1 MPRLEYERIN
11 WEDAPSTETPI
22 NAENLNIMDNAIA
35 ALFSYLD
42 ELEETVANLN
52 RSDASDMTATF
63 GEPGEEGV
71 DDAPLQASGSSI
83 GNIITGIHSRIRAIQ
98 SASELKA
105 YYGVASVVPTP
116 DSTFKAVTVSLPVA
130 NYDHIVALIPIGG
143 SVEEEL
149 LEAAEEEE
157 EEETEQAETTTTE
170 VSGVIF
176 EGVNQHSN
184 QIWCRFI
191 GPIAEAYEV
200 CYLFLYY

>member
-11 WEDAPSTETPI
+11 WENAPSTETPL

-35 ALFSYLD
+35 ALFSYLG
-42 ELEETVANLN
+42 ELEEAVANLN

-71 DDAPLQASGSSI
+71 DDAPLQPSGSSI
-83 GNIITGIHSRIRAIQ
+83 GNIITGIHSRIRAFQ

-105 YYGVASVVPTP
+105 YYGVVSVVPTP
-116 DSTFKAVTVSLPVA
+116 DSTFKVVTVSLPVN

-143 SVEEEL
+143 SVEEEIM
-149 LEAAEEEE
+149 EADE
-157 EEETEQAETTTTE
+157 EEETDQTETTATG
-170 VSGVIF
+170 VSGVVF

-200 CYLFLYY
+200 RYLFLYY